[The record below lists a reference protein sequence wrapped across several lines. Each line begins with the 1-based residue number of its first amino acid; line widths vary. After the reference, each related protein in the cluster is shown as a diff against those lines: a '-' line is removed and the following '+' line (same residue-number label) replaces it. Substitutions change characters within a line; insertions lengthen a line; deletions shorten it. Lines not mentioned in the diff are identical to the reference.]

1 MNRLQKKF
9 LVASFAL
16 HALLCV
22 ILVVGPAFLASRQK
36 NLNLPIL
43 EVVPDR
49 LTDEQAYGG
58 GNPDAKPP
66 PASRVEPTPL
76 PPLVQPANPT
86 EPALKPVETQ
96 PPPDKAKDRE
106 PKTDPDPVERRAEKS
121 KPQIKV
127 DDRIVKRS
135 PNKTPDKTTTKSEAD
150 DARAQARAEAEARR
164 RTAKQILV
172 ALNGASERL
181 ENLSSSTKVEPLGP
195 GGAAFANYGQAVKT
209 IYERNWI
216 KPSQIEETEVVKT
229 TVVIARNG
237 RVVSFKI
244 LRRSGNSPV
253 DRSVE
258 QVLEAVTSLPP
269 FPEGSTDQTRTFD
282 IDFELKPNRLAR

>member
-9 LVASFAL
+9 LVASLAL

-22 ILVVGPAFLASRQK
+22 ILVVGPAFLSSKQK
-36 NLNLPIL
+36 DLNLPIL

-58 GNPDAKPP
+58 GNPNAKPP
-66 PASRVEPTPL
+66 PASRADLTPL
-76 PPLVQPANPT
+76 PPPVQPTKPI
-86 EPALKPVETQ
+86 EPAPTPAKTK
-96 PPPDKAKDRE
+96 PPPDKVKDLE
-106 PKTDPDPVERRAEKS
+106 PKREAVERKAEKS

-135 PNKTPDKTTTKSEAD
+135 PNKTPEKTTTKSEAD
-150 DARAQARAEAEARR
+150 DAKAQARAEAEARR
-164 RTAKQILV
+164 RTAKQILA

-181 ENLSSSTKVEPLGP
+181 ENLSSTTKVEPLGP

-216 KPSQIEETEVVKT
+216 KPAQIEETEVVKT

-244 LRRSGNSPV
+244 IRRSGNSPV

-258 QVLEAVTSLPP
+258 QVLEAVTELPP
-269 FPEGSTDQTRTFD
+269 FPEGSTDETRTFD
-282 IDFELKPNRLAR
+282 IDFELKPNRLAG